1 MKALRKMLDQVEP
14 LFHKGGP
21 LEKLYA
27 QYEMIDTF
35 LYTPGQ
41 VTKGPTHLR
50 DSIDLKRT
58 MITVVAALV
67 PCIFMAMWNEAKQTS
82 IMDCMPIFYSL
93 VKVGGGLV
101 VFGSG
106 NPLIWGGA
114 WYANKRYKAMM
125 EEWTNQERLAEL
137 EKKKRLKIK

>member
-1 MKALRKMLDQVEP
+1 MSPFAIRCI
-14 LFHKGGP
+14 
-21 LEKLYA
+21 A
-27 QYEMIDTF
+27 WSIAT
-35 LYTPGQ
+35 TSI
-41 VTKGPTHLR
+41 VTLVHFCC
-50 DSIDLKRT
+50 SF
-58 MITVVAALV
+58 AAND
-67 PCIFMAMWNEAKQTS
+67 IFMAMWNEAKQTS

-137 EKKKRLKIK
+137 EKKKKLKLK

>member
-1 MKALRKMLDQVEP
+1 MKALRKMLDRVEP

-58 MITVVAALV
+58 MITV
-67 PCIFMAMWNEAKQTS
+67 
-82 IMDCMPIFYSL
+82 IMDQL
-93 VKVGGGLV
+93 
-101 VFGSG
+101 
-106 NPLIWGGA
+106 
-114 WYANKRYKAMM
+114 KAY
-125 EEWTNQERLAEL
+125 QDGFLQQII
-137 EKKKRLKIK
+137 KI